1 VNQRHQVR
9 VDPVLFDELDS
20 ILGPSRGPNGEPSS
34 TDFITFD
41 LPTIVEEFA
50 GHFETLPTAFPDRSD
65 YRVLVST
72 GTLVAASVVI
82 GQLMPDNT
90 IVLLGIEIDL
100 HGLSDD
106 PGS

>member
-1 VNQRHQVR
+1 MTKRRQVR
-9 VDPVLFDELDS
+9 VDPVLFEELDS

-41 LPTIVEEFA
+41 VPTVVEEFA
-50 GHFETLPTAFPDRSD
+50 EQFETLPTAFPDRGD

-82 GQLMPDNT
+82 GQLMPDDT

-100 HGLSDD
+100 HGLPDD
-106 PGS
+106 PGF